1 MAMVEF
7 SDVTNGVRMNIGTQC
22 IGEIWEDTKGIHVF
36 IEAHLFEDDIELILQ
51 KIKELKK

>member
-22 IGEIWEDTKGIHVF
+22 ICEIWEDTKGIHVF